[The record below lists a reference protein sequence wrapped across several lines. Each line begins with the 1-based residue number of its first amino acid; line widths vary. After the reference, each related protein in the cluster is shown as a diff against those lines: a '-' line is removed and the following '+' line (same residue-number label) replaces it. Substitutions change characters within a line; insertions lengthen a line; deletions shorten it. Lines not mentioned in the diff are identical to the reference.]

1 MRNIIVVSLNMATFA
16 KILLPWKCIDLEGA
30 EPVESYG
37 CTRRLLLVSA
47 ENNVIN

>member
-1 MRNIIVVSLNMATFA
+1 MRNVIVVSLNMANFA

-37 CTRRLLLVSA
+37 WKCERTMRRM
-47 ENNVIN
+47 